1 MSDLPAAAPAGL
13 WCVIPVFNNAA
24 TVAGV
29 ARACRERVPLV
40 LVVDDGSTD
49 ASVADLLAGADIA
62 VVRHPERRG
71 KGRALAT
78 ALAFVRSRGG
88 RWMLTID
95 ADGQHLPEDI
105 PLFFP
110 AIAAEPE
117 AIVIG
122 ARDLAGANVP
132 ESSRFGRSF
141 SNFWVLLETG
151 QALPDT
157 QSGFRAYPVD
167 LISRLPLRG
176 AHYDFEIEVLVRGAW
191 AGLPIR
197 SVPVQAWYPPP
208 ADRISHFDKRR
219 DNARLSRMHARLVL
233 RRLAP
238 WPTPRLVA
246 PPPRRWKLPHVR
258 EVWRRMVSTNATP
271 AGLAVSAG
279 IGVLIGALP
288 LLGLHSA
295 LIVAVAMR
303 LHLNP
308 AAALVSQNLCIPPF
322 VPVLCIQIGHVMLTG
337 SRLHDFTFSTWVGH
351 AGARLLEWL
360 LGSLIVGPVLG
371 IAAGLLAYPLFR
383 AVRAR
388 RP

>member
-1 MSDLPAAAPAGL
+1 MSLAVDAAPEGL
-13 WCVIPVFNNAA
+13 WCVIPVYNNAA
-24 TVAGV
+24 TVAAV
-29 ARACRERVPLV
+29 ARGCRALVPHV

-49 ASVADLLAGADIA
+49 AQVADLLAGTDIA
-62 VVRHPERRG
+62 VVRHPERQG

-78 ALAFVRSRGG
+78 ALAHVRGRGG
-88 RWMLTID
+88 RWMITVD

-110 AIAAEPE
+110 VLEAEPE

-122 ARDLAGANVP
+122 ARDLASEHVP

-151 QALPDT
+151 HALSDT

-167 LISRLPLRG
+167 LVSRLPLRS
-176 AHYDFEIEVLVRGAW
+176 AHYDFEIEVLVRAAW

-197 SVPVQAWYPPP
+197 SVPVRVWYPPP
-208 ADRISHFDKRR
+208 GERVSHFDKRR
-219 DNARLSRMHARLVL
+219 DNARLSRLHARLVL

-238 WPTPRLVA
+238 WPNRRLVA
-246 PPPRRWKLPHVR
+246 PPPRRWKLPNLR

-271 AGLAVSAG
+271 AGLAVSVG
-279 IGVLIGALP
+279 LGVLIGALP
-288 LLGLHSA
+288 LLGVHSA

-322 VPVLCIQIGHVMLTG
+322 VPVLCIQIGHVLLTG
-337 SRLHDFTFSTWVGH
+337 SRIEDFTFSTWVSH

-360 LGSLIVGPVLG
+360 LGSLLVGPALG
-371 IAAGLLAYPLFR
+371 ILAGLLTYPVFR